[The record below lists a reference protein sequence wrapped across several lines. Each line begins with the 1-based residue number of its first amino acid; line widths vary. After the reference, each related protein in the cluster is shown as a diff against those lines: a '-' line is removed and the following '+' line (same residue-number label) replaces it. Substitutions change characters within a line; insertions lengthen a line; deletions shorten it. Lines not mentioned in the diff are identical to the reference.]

1 MEKLK
6 KLKAIIP
13 VLGTMCVVLLFHFS
27 KIYAL
32 KFYPVIVNSFIF
44 CVFFS
49 SVFCEETIIQK
60 IAKKMDGELTD
71 FSRNY
76 TRKLT
81 YVWCIFLFV
90 NLSISF
96 ATVFMSPKVWEL
108 YNACISYI
116 ALGVMFGVEY
126 IVRIIL
132 RAKYDRK

>member
-13 VLGTMCVVLLFHFS
+13 VLGTVCVVLLFHFS

-32 KFYPVIVNSFIF
+32 KFYPVIVNTFIF

>member
-1 MEKLK
+1 MIRILP
-6 KLKAIIP
+6 LI
-13 VLGTMCVVLLFHFS
+13 GTILVVLLFHFS

-49 SVFCEETIIQK
+49 SLFCKETVIQK

-81 YVWCIFLFV
+81 YVWCVFLFI

-96 ATVFMSPKVWEL
+96 ATVFMSAKIRTL

-132 RAKYDRK
+132 RAKYDKR

>member
-1 MEKLK
+1 MKKLK

-13 VLGTMCVVLLFHFS
+13 VLGTVCVVLLFHFS

>member
-1 MEKLK
+1 MIRILP
-6 KLKAIIP
+6 LI
-13 VLGTMCVVLLFHFS
+13 GTILVVLLFHFS

-49 SVFCEETIIQK
+49 SLFCKETIIQK

-81 YVWCIFLFV
+81 YVWCVFLFI
-90 NLSISF
+90 NLAVSF
-96 ATVFMSPKVWEL
+96 ATVFVSEKIWTL

-132 RAKYDRK
+132 RAKYDKR

>member
-6 KLKAIIP
+6 KIKAIIP
-13 VLGTMCVVLLFHFS
+13 VLGTVCVVLLFHFS

-32 KFYPVIVNSFIF
+32 KFYPVVVNSFIF

-116 ALGVMFGVEY
+116 VLGVMFGVEY

>member
-13 VLGTMCVVLLFHFS
+13 VLGTGCVVLLFHFS

>member
-13 VLGTMCVVLLFHFS
+13 VLGTVCVVLLFHFS

-116 ALGVMFGVEY
+116 ALGVMFGEEY